1 MGAMGLIR
9 KNEPGIY
16 TLNERES
23 LTDIRTGTRCN
34 NDSDRHTMRIHGQI
48 ILVLSPFCAA
58 HVLITV
64 FYHAN
69 DKNGDEYFSS
79 HHIPVEGLA
88 MERLSVKS
96 KRLH

>member
-1 MGAMGLIR
+1 MILT
-9 KNEPGIY
+9 GIPCAS
-16 TLNERES
+16 T
-23 LTDIRTGTRCN
+23 TRC
-34 NDSDRHTMRIHGQI
+34 

-88 MERLSVKS
+88 MESLSVKS